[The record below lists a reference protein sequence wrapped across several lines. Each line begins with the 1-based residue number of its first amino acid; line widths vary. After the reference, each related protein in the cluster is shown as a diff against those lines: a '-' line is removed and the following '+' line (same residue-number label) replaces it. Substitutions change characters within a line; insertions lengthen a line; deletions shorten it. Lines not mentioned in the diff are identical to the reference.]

1 MSQPHLPLFGIL
13 ASLDASERNA
23 AALTLIKSLAV
34 LQNAHKTDL
43 DPMEGEIT
51 EERLDQLCHPE
62 VVYALKRL
70 LRGLPSDRE
79 AARQGFSLALTEVRF
94 PITEEQLSYTSCPTS
109 HAVRIFVATNLHA

>member
-94 PITEEQLSYTSCPTS
+94 FSLYLRSNWAKRHVLP
-109 HAVRIFVATNLHA
+109 H